1 MQRRRI
7 QTQGLSSNKH
17 CLSGA
22 QGHLEPSVF
31 VILQLRVRECVMS
44 TYYKLGVFYKISS
57 HHKIIVIA
65 FLKIDKLRLRVYV
78 VCPKDILPGRSTA
91 CT

>member
-1 MQRRRI
+1 MC
-7 QTQGLSSNKH
+7 NE
-17 CLSGA
+17 
-22 QGHLEPSVF
+22 HL
-31 VILQLRVRECVMS
+31 
-44 TYYKLGVFYKISS
+44 YKLGVFYKISS